1 MPDFVHFQ
9 ELNIQV
15 KVAAIMNDSIILI
28 EKFNNTEIDKNLVW
42 LSPPKEWKL
51 NYKDSNLVIKTDK
64 QTDFWQKTHYGFQAD
79 NGHFLYC
86 EVEGDFRV
94 TTKVKSNPENRYDQA
109 GLMVRFSS
117 DTWLKTSVEYIPDDN
132 SKLGVVVTNQ
142 GYSDWS
148 SQEFLEEQSSLYY
161 RITRREDNY
170 YVDYSLNGISWSQIR
185 IAHLVENS
193 KSIKVGIYAC
203 SPQGEGYE
211 AEFDF
216 IKIENI
222 TNDTKVYS

>member
-1 MPDFVHFQ
+1 
-9 ELNIQV
+9 
-15 KVAAIMNDSIILI
+15 VATIMNDSIILI
-28 EKFNNTEIDKNLVW
+28 EEFDNTELEKKLKW
-42 LSPPKEWKL
+42 FSPPKEW
-51 NYKDSNLVIKTDK
+51 NCESSNLIIKTDK

-79 NGHFLYC
+79 NGHFLYY
-86 EVEGDFRV
+86 EVNGDFRL
-94 TTKVKSNPENRYDQA
+94 TTQVKSKPLNRYDQA

-117 DTWLKTSVEYIPDDN
+117 DTWLKTSVEYIPDGH

-148 SQEFLEEQSSLYY
+148 SQEFLEDQNLLFY
-161 RITRREDNY
+161 RITRRENNY
-170 YVDYSLNGISWSQIR
+170 YVDYSIDGISWRQIR
-185 IAHLVENS
+185 MTHLLEETD
-193 KSIKVGIYAC
+193 SIKVGIYAC

-222 TNDTKVYS
+222 NNGTKVY

>member
-1 MPDFVHFQ
+1 MS
-9 ELNIQV
+9 
-15 KVAAIMNDSIILI
+15 DSIILI
-28 EKFNNTEIDKNLVW
+28 EEFNNAGIDKNLGW

-51 NYKDSNLVIKTDK
+51 NYKGSNLIIKTDK

-79 NGHFLYC
+79 NGHFLYY
-86 EVEGDFRV
+86 EVNGDFRL
-94 TTKVKSNPENRYDQA
+94 TTKVKSKPENRYDQA

-117 DTWLKTSVEYIPDDN
+117 DTWLKTSVEYIPDGN

-148 SQEFLEEQSSLYY
+148 SQAFLEYQISLFY
-161 RITRREDNY
+161 RITRRENNY

-185 IAHLVENS
+185 MTHLVEETEN
-193 KSIKVGIYAC
+193 IKVGIYAC
-203 SPQGEGYE
+203 SPQGGGYE

-222 TNDTKVYS
+222 NNDTKVY

>member
-1 MPDFVHFQ
+1 
-9 ELNIQV
+9 
-15 KVAAIMNDSIILI
+15 VATIMSDSIILI
-28 EKFNNTEIDKNLVW
+28 EEFNNAEIDKNLGW

-51 NYKDSNLVIKTDK
+51 NYKGSNLIIKTDK

-79 NGHFLYC
+79 NGHFLYY
-86 EVEGDFRV
+86 EVNGDFRL
-94 TTKVKSNPENRYDQA
+94 TTKVKSKPENRYDQA

-117 DTWLKTSVEYIPDDN
+117 DAWLKTSVEYIPDGN

-148 SQEFLEEQSSLYY
+148 SQEFSEDQTSLFY
-161 RITRREDNY
+161 RITRRKNNY
-170 YVDYSLNGISWSQIR
+170 YVDYSLEGISWSQIR
-185 IAHLVENS
+185 MTHLVAETDN
-193 KSIKVGIYAC
+193 IKVGIYAC

-222 TNDTKVYS
+222 NNDTKVY